1 MSRAIRRHLPRA
13 IGLGLALLT
22 FSCASTP
29 WPDETGLPVTMGL
42 AANVDAGES
51 FLSALTAARAA
62 NSLAAPIVTPR
73 YQSDIRTFAEDLQAG
88 KTSAEG
94 ARRAVEAWGQAAFQR
109 KVKAWALDCAAGRNM
124 PLPSALV
131 ETPTAVIYYA
141 AAHFRPRSMAADQC
155 AVLVVALTGSEA
167 VVAQPPVK

>member
-1 MSRAIRRHLPRA
+1 MSPVSRRHLPRA
-13 IGLGLALLT
+13 IGLVLALSA

-29 WPDETGLPVTMGL
+29 WPEEPGVPVAVGL

-62 NSLAAPIVTPR
+62 INLPAPIVTPR
-73 YQSDIRTFAEDLQAG
+73 YQSDIRNFAEDLQAG

-94 ARRAVEAWGQAAFQR
+94 ARRAILAWAQAAYQR
-109 KVKAWALDCAAGRNM
+109 KVLAWALDCAAGRNM
-124 PLPSALV
+124 PLPSGLT
-131 ETPTAVIYYA
+131 ELPTAVISYA

-155 AVLVVALTGSEA
+155 AVLVVALTGTEA
-167 VVAQPPVK
+167 PPPAVK